1 MKDSK
6 QGNNI
11 QRSYKIQKT
20 VLRNL
25 GIEFGDLI
33 LEMNYIFQDKMNL
46 MSDEPISVD
55 SDDPHEFAGFIMKEN
70 KSFGVSIMADIHALS
85 TSKAPT
91 LRLGAVQVK
100 DYNGNEQFNSMSFF
114 FQVDPTVALRVAKKK
129 DKITRDDLRDVLHR
143 ADTWLENM
151 TISDNS
157 GFDEGL
163 KKPFG
168 TFYPL
173 DAVASEAE
181 YAELGEV
188 LQDYRTKTSVSV
200 EKIEKVLR
208 DDIYPRLKSAVQ
220 DEAQL

>member
-1 MKDSK
+1 MKKSK
-6 QGNNI
+6 EDNNS
-11 QRSYKIQKT
+11 QQNYSIQKT
-20 VLRNL
+20 ALRNL

-33 LEMNYIFQDKMNL
+33 LEMSYTFQHKMNRL
-46 MSDEPISVD
+46 SDEPISVD
-55 SDDPHEFAGFIMKEN
+55 SDDTHEFAGFIMEEN

-85 TSKAPT
+85 ASKAPT

-100 DYNGNEQFNSMSFF
+100 DHNGSEQFNSMSFF

-129 DKITRDDLRDVLHR
+129 DKITRDDLRDVLHH
-143 ADTWLENM
+143 ADTQLESM
-151 TISDNS
+151 SISDKS

-163 KKPFG
+163 KKTFG

-173 DAVASEAE
+173 DVVASETE

-188 LQDYRTKTSVSV
+188 LQDDRTEASVSV
-200 EKIEKVLR
+200 AKIEKVLR

-220 DEAQL
+220 DEAQS